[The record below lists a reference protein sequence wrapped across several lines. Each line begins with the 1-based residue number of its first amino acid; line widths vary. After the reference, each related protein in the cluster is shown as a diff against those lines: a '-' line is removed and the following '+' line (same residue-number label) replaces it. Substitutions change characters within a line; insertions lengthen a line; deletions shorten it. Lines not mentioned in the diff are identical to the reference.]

1 MGLVTILN
9 LLFKTKKMNSL
20 IDTKT
25 NNNRILI
32 LEDDQIVAVDLQ
44 ELLTA
49 VGYEVIVAH
58 THSDALLKAKTF
70 KPNLAI
76 CDINLGEGLTGIDFV
91 KDVYIVLPKLEI
103 IYVTAFSN
111 KQMIEDAELTNPLNY
126 IVKPWNEEQIK
137 VTVKMAFT
145 YIEKKYQND
154 NILKDLS
161 LAEYKIIDL
170 ISKQKKSKEIGEL
183 LFISEKTVR
192 NHRYNIIK
200 KLNLPND
207 NNSLLKWA
215 ITHIKQD

>member
-1 MGLVTILN
+1 
-9 LLFKTKKMNSL
+9 MNTL
-20 IDTKT
+20 IDKKI

-44 ELLTA
+44 ELLIA
-49 VGYEVIVAH
+49 AGYETIIAH
-58 THSDALLKAKTF
+58 SHADAIIKAKTF

-76 CDINLGEGLTGIDFV
+76 CDINLGDGLTGIDFV
-91 KDVYIVLPKLEI
+91 KDVYIILPKLEI

-111 KQMIEDAELTNPLNY
+111 KQIIEDAELTNPLNY

-137 VTVKMAFT
+137 VTVKMAFS
-145 YIEKKYQND
+145 YIEKKHQN
-154 NILKDLS
+154 NTILQDLS
-161 LAEYKIIDL
+161 MSEYKIIDL
-170 ISKQKKSKEIGEL
+170 ISKQKKSKEIAAL
-183 LFISEKTVR
+183 LFVSEKTVR

-215 ITHIKQD
+215 ITNIKQD

>member
-1 MGLVTILN
+1 M
-9 LLFKTKKMNSL
+9 
-20 IDTKT
+20 

-44 ELLTA
+44 ELLITA
-49 VGYEVIVAH
+49 GYETIIAH
-58 THSDALLKAKTF
+58 TYTDALIKSKTF

-76 CDINLGEGLTGIDFV
+76 CDINLGDGLTGIDFV
-91 KDVYIVLPKLEI
+91 KDVYIILPKLEI

-111 KQMIEDAELTNPLNY
+111 KQIIEDAELTNPLNY

-145 YIEKKYQND
+145 YIEKKHQN
-154 NILKDLS
+154 NTILQDLS
-161 LAEYKIIDL
+161 MSEYKIIDL
-170 ISKQKKSKEIGEL
+170 ISKQKKSKEIAAL
-183 LFISEKTVR
+183 LFVSEKTVR

-215 ITHIKQD
+215 ITNIKQD